1 MVRSEGYLKS
11 RTDFEN
17 VTITTNAGGVPVLL
31 RDVATVRRGPTF
43 RRGLAELDGQ
53 GEVVGGIIV
62 MRTGKNAK
70 ATIAAVKAR
79 LAELQR
85 SLPTGVEIVPTYD
98 RPRLIDAAVSNL
110 WTQLFEAF
118 LVVTSVWVLFLL
130 HLRPALV
137 VLTPS
142 LPGRAGAF

>member
-17 VTITTNAGGVPVLL
+17 VPITTNAGGVPVLL

-53 GEVVGGIIV
+53 GGVVGGIILL
-62 MRTGKNAK
+62 RTGKNAK

-85 SLPTGVEIVPTYD
+85 SLPTGVEIVPPD
-98 RPRLIDAAVSNL
+98 RERVPERTGVSVGIDL
-110 WTQLFEAF
+110 G
-118 LVVTSVWVLFLL
+118 
-130 HLRPALV
+130 
-137 VLTPS
+137 
-142 LPGRAGAF
+142 GRRASKNKK

>member
-17 VTITTNAGGVPVLL
+17 VPITTNAGGVPVLL

-62 MRTGKNAK
+62 MRTGKNAT

-85 SLPTGVEIVPTYD
+85 RQD
-98 RPRLIDAAVSNL
+98 R
-110 WTQLFEAF
+110 Q
-118 LVVTSVWVLFLL
+118 SVGRGQSGSV
-130 HLRPALV
+130 RV
-137 VLTPS
+137 D
-142 LPGRAGAF
+142 PGGRRVMTKKKIK